1 MKQSFLILL
10 LLLVVG
16 IFSYQPLTS
25 DPEVEFNVFLDKFSK
40 NYETK
45 EELDFRKQIFQQR
58 LNELHEHNSN
68 PKNTWKKAI
77 NHFSDL
83 TDEEFNAIYLSKRTI
98 LDDERLKPLK
108 QKEIKP
114 LYSYPTSLDNR
125 DTHFVDIKDQ
135 GQCGSCWTFSS
146 TTLVESSLYNLN
158 GILVELSEEQVL
170 DCTYKDPGD
179 GYIDNGWDNW
189 DDGCDGGNI
198 YHSLRLN
205 RDYLGAVS
213 MKDYPYVGSDG
224 TCNKGY
230 TKLAT
235 IDSSDPIT
243 YVNSGT
249 ESQIKQ
255 ALYDY
260 GGLGV
265 SVNANGWN
273 SYDSGVY
280 KSSDCSGNTNH
291 AVALS
296 GYGTKHGENV
306 WILRN
311 SWGTN
316 WGENGYMYLARGIS
330 SYDGVTWD
338 DGMCR
343 VRQRHTYLQ
352 KPLTT
357 PLEQMD
363 DITGFSCA
371 YVSSTQF
378 TCEWTVTGDD
388 STYKIYWHADNR
400 EETSSQSVSCPA
412 SGKCSVT
419 KTVSQAE
426 GTNVAVRNF
435 IETSSYIQ
443 YGQMT
448 QWTRVSET
456 GNNLPTYD
464 GGIEDQSAHCDRS
477 FTYTFATGCFSDP
490 DGDTLTYS
498 STQHDGS
505 ALPSWLTFDASGRE
519 FSGTPSVSEKDEVY
533 NIRVI
538 AKDSYEAKADT
549 YFKLSVSEKNNN
561 APTYDGGIQ
570 DQNAACDQ
578 SFAYTFKDDCF
589 SDQDGD
595 TLTYSSTQNDGSALP
610 SWLTFDESDRRFSGT
625 PTESEKDKVY
635 TLKVTAKDSYGGQTS
650 ATFKI
655 SVNGK
660 TNNPPTYEG
669 CLEEKIAVVNR
680 TFTYVL
686 EDDCFDDEEDDEL
699 SYTSTLDDGTDLPE
713 WLIFLSSEKT
723 FNGTAPDEEL
733 NNDYS
738 IQVHA
743 QDSAGETVD
752 GKFKLK
758 IRLTDTSSTSDSS
771 FTKPL
776 FLTLF
781 ILLLLTWF

>member
-10 LLLVVG
+10 LILVVG

-25 DPEVEFNVFLDKFSK
+25 DHEVEFSVFLDKFGK
-40 NYETK
+40 DYKAK

-68 PKNTWKKAI
+68 PKNTWKKEI

-83 TDEEFNAIYLSKRTI
+83 TDEEFNAIYLSKHTKI
-98 LDDERLKPLK
+98 DDERIKPLK

-114 LYSYPTSLDNR
+114 LKSYPTTLDNR

-135 GQCGSCWTFSS
+135 GQCGSCWTFAS
-146 TTLVESSLYNLN
+146 TTLVESSLYNQN

-179 GYIDNGWDNW
+179 GYVSNPWDNW
-189 DDGCDGGNI
+189 DDGCDGGNV
-198 YHSLRLN
+198 YHSLTLN

-224 TCNKGY
+224 TCDTGF

-235 IDSSDPIT
+235 VNSADPLS
-243 YVNSGT
+243 YVDSGT

-260 GGLGV
+260 GGV
-265 SVNANGWN
+265 AIVVNANGWS
-273 SYDSGVY
+273 SYGSGVY
-280 KSSDCSGNTNH
+280 QSSDCSGNTNH

-296 GYGTKHGENV
+296 GYGTKDGENV

-311 SWGTN
+311 SWGSG

-330 SYDGVTWD
+330 SYDGVTWN
-338 DGMCR
+338 DGMCH
-343 VRQRHTYLQ
+343 VRERYSYLQ
-352 KPLTT
+352 KTLTT

-371 YVSSTQF
+371 YDSSTQF

-388 STYKIYWHADNR
+388 STYKIYWYTDDK
-400 EETSSQSVSCPA
+400 EETSSESVSCQS

-435 IETSSYIQ
+435 IETSNYLQ

-448 QWTRVSET
+448 QWVTVSET
-456 GNNLPTYD
+456 GNNSPTYE
-464 GGIEDQSAHCDRS
+464 GGI
-477 FTYTFATGCFSDP
+477 
-490 DGDTLTYS
+490 
-498 STQHDGS
+498 
-505 ALPSWLTFDASGRE
+505 
-519 FSGTPSVSEKDEVY
+519 V
-533 NIRVI
+533 
-538 AKDSYEAKADT
+538 
-549 YFKLSVSEKNNN
+549 
-561 APTYDGGIQ
+561 

-578 SFAYTFKDDCF
+578 SFTYTFAADCF

-595 TLTYSSTQNDGSALP
+595 TLTYSSTQNDGSELP
-610 SWLTFDESDRRFSGT
+610 SWLTFDASARKFSGT
-625 PTESEKDKVY
+625 PSESEKDIVY
-635 TLKVTAKDSYGGQTS
+635 TIKVIAKDSYDDQAS
-650 ATFKI
+650 VTFKL
-655 SVNGK
+655 SVNGEN
-660 TNNPPTYEG
+660 NNPPTYEG
-669 CLEEKIAVVNR
+669 CLVEKIAVVNR

-686 EDDCFDDEEDDEL
+686 EDNCFDDEDDDEL
-699 SYTSTLDDGTDLPE
+699 SYTSTLDDGTDLPD

-733 NNDYS
+733 YNDYS

-743 QDSAGETVD
+743 QDPSGETVTGD
-752 GKFKLK
+752 FTLK

-781 ILLLLTWF
+781 ILLLLVWFEI